1 MEVWGVDV
9 CVVRGGCLL
18 LFPSFYVH
26 IVMVAEDTVNN
37 HTLRMGGGGRS
48 RSHSPARIA
57 PHALQCY
64 NNKMFSGTHKSFP
77 ACDGNKP
84 SNTVFHLL
92 TAHCS
97 EPESG
102 GFWGFFF

>member
-37 HTLRMGGGGRS
+37 HTLRMGGGG
-48 RSHSPARIA
+48 A
-57 PHALQCY
+57 
-64 NNKMFSGTHKSFP
+64 
-77 ACDGNKP
+77 
-84 SNTVFHLL
+84 
-92 TAHCS
+92 
-97 EPESG
+97 
-102 GFWGFFF
+102 